1 MVVRRKVRAVGR
13 SITVREHANS
23 PSPEFPL
30 SWQVCIKSSPACLG
44 LFLPRVS
51 TFLCEDFPQTT
62 RLCISAN
69 MPRVK
74 KKRGRFN
81 EAKERKAAANSDAGH
96 ERKRRKL
103 DHGDTAQVEADP
115 EVDQD
120 APLYFE
126 DTVPSVIPAAEA
138 ETTQQP
144 DEGEIVFYGLLDE
157 DEQTYYANVNSKL
170 VADDFED
177 AEEKSAFVEAVYRES
192 KGKELKL
199 ASSQSC
205 SRHLERLIAVS
216 TQVQLRSFFVAISEG
231 LTQLAQHRFGSHVC
245 ETLFKESAKYVPAK
259 QADDAVADEERPS
272 ITELFLGA
280 ASLLEPNIG
289 HMLTDKFASHT
300 LRALLLVLSGEPL
313 TETTAKKEK
322 HENEAQDKPA
332 IAPRKVPKT
341 LLEAAAKLKEAAV
354 SSLDT
359 TYLRALATHPTG
371 NPVLQLLL
379 RLELAHSDKGR
390 KLDENS
396 IFHRLVA
403 PDTLESTDSE
413 GAKFISGLT
422 FDATGSRL
430 VEVLVEHSPG
440 KIFKKLY
447 KGIWKEKIATMAK
460 NDIAS
465 YVAMRILIRLG
476 KDELL
481 EARDAMLPELPALL
495 RRRRFALLRTL
506 VERSQVRMVDCNPLT
521 TAIQALQKDS
531 QYSLVQRLLYPL
543 DPTADAKDSSKE
555 RRADVHGSLLAQ
567 AMLEVDQLGDCIR
580 RPLSTMSIEDL
591 LKLAKDPTASRM
603 VQFSLT
609 TSATPMPYRRQMV
622 PKFYGHVTELA
633 LDSAGSYMVE
643 ALWEATNGIHFMKE
657 RVAGELAA
665 NEPQLRD
672 SFFGRKVWRFWS
684 MDLYS
689 RRRGEWQAVAKGIN
703 ADQEGAAKKSP
714 IELARLR
721 RAEEKAK
728 KLQSEAASVAPTV
741 GA

>member
-1 MVVRRKVRAVGR
+1 M
-13 SITVREHANS
+13 N
-23 PSPEFPL
+23 
-30 SWQVCIKSSPACLG
+30 
-44 LFLPRVS
+44 FLAQ
-51 TFLCEDFPQTT
+51 TQYFHTLLKQLTLCF
-62 RLCISAN
+62 SAT

-81 EAKERKAAANSDAGH
+81 EAKEKKAGTRSDAGH
-96 ERKRRKL
+96 ETKRRKL
-103 DHGDTAQVEADP
+103 EHGDTAQI
-115 EVDQD
+115 EVDAGVD
-120 APLYFE
+120 EDTPLYFE
-126 DTVPSVIPAAEA
+126 DTAPSGIPAVEA
-138 ETTQQP
+138 ETQQP
-144 DEGEIVFYGLLDE
+144 DESDVVFYGLLDE
-157 DEQTYYANVNSKL
+157 DEQRYYGNVNSKL
-170 VADDFED
+170 LADDFVD

-216 TQVQLRSFFVAISEG
+216 TEEQLRSFFVATSEG

-245 ETLFKESAKYVPAK
+245 ETLFKESAKYVPVK
-259 QADDAVADEERPS
+259 QADGDAADGEEGPS
-272 ITELFLGA
+272 ISALFLGA
-280 ASLLEPNIG
+280 ANMLEPNIG

-313 TETTAKKEK
+313 AETAAKKDK
-322 HENEAQDKPA
+322 HDSEAQNRLAD
-332 IAPRKVPKT
+332 APRKVPKT
-341 LLEAAAKLKEAAV
+341 FLEAAAKLKETAV

-390 KLDENS
+390 KLDEKS
-396 IFHRLVA
+396 IFSRLVG
-403 PDTLESTDSE
+403 PDTLEQTDSD

-430 VEVLVEHSPG
+430 VEVLVEDTPG
-440 KIFKKLY
+440 KVFKKLY

-465 YVAMRILIRLG
+465 YVAMRILMRLG
-476 KDELL
+476 KDELM

-495 RRRRFALLRTL
+495 RRRRFALLKTL
-506 VERSQVRMVDCNPLT
+506 VERSQIRMVDCRPLT
-521 TAIQALQKDS
+521 TAFQALQKDS
-531 QYSLVQRLLYPL
+531 QDSLVQRLLYPL
-543 DPTADAKDSSKE
+543 DPAADAKDSTKE

-567 AMLEVDQLGDCIR
+567 AMLEVEHLGDCVR
-580 RPLSTMSIEDL
+580 KPLSTMAIEDL

-603 VQFSLT
+603 LQLSLT
-609 TSATPMPYRRQMV
+609 ATTTPMPYRRQMV
-622 PKFYGHVTELA
+622 PKFYGHVVDLA

-665 NEPQLRD
+665 NEAHLRE

-703 ADQEGAAKKSP
+703 ADQAATAKKSP
-714 IELARLR
+714 IELARQR

-728 KLQSEAASVAPTV
+728 QQLQSGVASVVPTV